1 MYTVVIPVYRN
12 SESLPELL
20 ATLSGVSKSIHEQFA
35 AALEVVFVVDS
46 SPDRSF
52 DLLCEM
58 LPRAPFKSQLLLH
71 ARNFGAFAAI
81 RTGLIAGTG
90 PYYGMIAADLQEPPE
105 LLIEFLKELVS
116 ENSDIVLGVRKNRN
130 DPTVSKLLANGFW
143 RMYRSVVMPEIPKGG
158 LDLFGCNR
166 RVRDELVALEEAN
179 SSLVGLVCWL
189 GFRKKQVVYE
199 RRPRKHG
206 KSAWSFR
213 KKLKYLIDSV
223 FAFTDLPIRVLSIF
237 GIFGV
242 TVSVVFGVVVLLL
255 KLFAGIETPGYAAT
269 ILTIMFF
276 GALNM
281 MGLGIVGAYAWRCYE
296 NTKRR
301 PLALVQEYRNYEG
314 MGNPRIDNFERGGNR
329 TIRGSNGADT
339 IEHRRGAPLGAGTSA
354 GDAL

>member
-1 MYTVVIPVYRN
+1 
-12 SESLPELL
+12 
-20 ATLSGVSKSIHEQFA
+20 
-35 AALEVVFVVDS
+35 
-46 SPDRSF
+46 
-52 DLLCEM
+52 
-58 LPRAPFKSQLLLH
+58 
-71 ARNFGAFAAI
+71 
-81 RTGLIAGTG
+81 
-90 PYYGMIAADLQEPPE
+90 
-105 LLIEFLKELVS
+105 
-116 ENSDIVLGVRKNRN
+116 
-130 DPTVSKLLANGFW
+130 LANGFW
-143 RMYRSVVMPEIPKGG
+143 RVYRSLVMPEIPKGG

-189 GFRKKQVVYE
+189 GFRRKQVMYE
-199 RRPRKHG
+199 RRARKHG

-242 TVSVVFGVVVLLL
+242 TVSVVFGVIVLLL
-255 KLFAGIETPGYAAT
+255 KLLAGIETPGYAAT

-276 GALNM
+276 GALNT

-314 MGNPRIDNFERGGNR
+314 LGKPRIENFDRGDNRRTGGS
-329 TIRGSNGADT
+329 TGTDT
-339 IEHRRGAPLGAGTSA
+339 IDHRRSA
-354 GDAL
+354 TLSARTPVGDAL